1 MRYNSNYVL
10 KKLAGETILVYQ
22 SEEQVNFSKIITVN
36 EIGEIIILGLQEGK
50 AKEEILNTILS
61 TYEVEEVVASKDYD
75 EFVAQLVKIGVVID
89 A

>member
-1 MRYNSNYVL
+1 MKYNNSYVL

-36 EIGEIIILGLQEGK
+36 EIGEIIIQSLQEGK
-50 AKEEILNTILS
+50 EKEEILNTILS
-61 TYEVEEVVASKDYD
+61 TYEVEEEVASRDYD

>member
-36 EIGEIIILGLQEGK
+36 ELGEIIILGLQIGK
-50 AKEEILNTILS
+50 EKEEILNLILS
-61 TYEVEEVVASKDYD
+61 TYEVDAEVASKDYD
-75 EFVAQLVKIGVVID
+75 EFVAKLLEIGVVID

>member
-1 MRYNSNYVL
+1 MKYNYNYVL

>member
-50 AKEEILNTILS
+50 GKEEILNTILS
-61 TYEVEEVVASKDYD
+61 TYEVEAEIASKDYD

>member
-36 EIGEIIILGLQEGK
+36 ELGEIIILGLQIGK
-50 AKEEILNTILS
+50 EKEEILNLILS
-61 TYEVEEVVASKDYD
+61 TYEVDAVVASNDYD
-75 EFVAQLVKIGVVID
+75 EFVAKLIEIGGVID

>member
-1 MRYNSNYVL
+1 MKYNYNYVL

-50 AKEEILNTILS
+50 SKEEILNTILS

>member
-1 MRYNSNYVL
+1 MKYNNSYVL

-36 EIGEIIILGLQEGK
+36 EIGEIIIQSLQEGK
-50 AKEEILNTILS
+50 GKEEILNTILS
-61 TYEVEEVVASKDYD
+61 TYEVEEEVASRDYD

>member
-1 MRYNSNYVL
+1 MKYNYSYVL

-36 EIGEIIILGLQEGK
+36 EIGEIIIQSLQEGK
-50 AKEEILNTILS
+50 EKEEILNTILS
-61 TYEVEEVVASKDYD
+61 TYEVEEEVASRDYD

>member
-1 MRYNSNYVL
+1 MEYNNSYVL